1 MIELACADLV
11 RRWRRGQRVPVEVY
25 LSQSPS
31 LQGDDEAVLDLV
43 DCERALRQDR
53 GEEPGLEE
61 YLGRFPALGPELRR
75 LFMLE
80 RVVEDEPTGPGTT
93 LDDPDEGS
101 RSTLQ
106 PGAITAE
113 AVAPPSI
120 PGYAIEGELGRGGMG
135 VVYKARQLGL
145 DRTVAVK
152 MILGSAPAV
161 AAAGER
167 FRAEAQAI
175 ARLHHPNV
183 VQVHAVGEHDGRAYL
198 VMEFVDGGGLAGR
211 LDGSPWQPHRAAGL
225 VEVLAGGIA
234 AAHRVGV
241 VHRDLKPSNILLA
254 DDGAPKI
261 ADFGLAKL
269 MDSDSELTRTG
280 ALLGSPMY
288 MAPEQAME
296 QGGAVGPPADIHA
309 LGVILYELLTGRPP
323 YRGATIT
330 QTLEQVRSS
339 EPVLPSRLVPH
350 LPRDVE
356 TICLK
361 CLEKDPERRYGDAG
375 QLADDL
381 RRYLDGRPILARPTG
396 RLERAA
402 RWARRR
408 PVVAGLI
415 GALAAAV
422 ISLAGLGLWSYAAI
436 RSALDRSRQN
446 ERLATQEGDR
456 ARALA
461 ISESHARRVSQ
472 EQSASLALDHG
483 IALAESGHV
492 GRGLLWMAHSLRLAH
507 ADAVDFRRTARANVA
522 AWAAA
527 APLPARRVLAPHA
540 GRIMSVVLDLARD
553 LVATVDDENVVRVWR
568 SSDARPVGPPLPHDS
583 KVTGLLLGPDGR
595 SLLTVEWDGQR
606 TAKVHLRDLPS
617 CRPRAPRWWSS
628 SRRPT
633 IALPNSGPTAA
644 PCSSAT
650 CRASSSIRP
659 TTSARSAGR
668 WSPRTGSPGPSSAPM
683 AG

>member
-1 MIELACADLV
+1 
-11 RRWRRGQRVPVEVY
+11 
-25 LSQSPS
+25 
-31 LQGDDEAVLDLV
+31 
-43 DCERALRQDR
+43 
-53 GEEPGLEE
+53 
-61 YLGRFPALGPELRR
+61 
-75 LFMLE
+75 
-80 RVVEDEPTGPGTT
+80 
-93 LDDPDEGS
+93 
-101 RSTLQ
+101 
-106 PGAITAE
+106 
-113 AVAPPSI
+113 
-120 PGYAIEGELGRGGMG
+120 MG
-135 VVYKARQLGL
+135 IVYKARQLGL

-198 VMEFVDGGGLAGR
+198 VMEFVAGGGLAGR

-436 RSALDRSRQN
+436 RWRWTGRGKTSGSPPRKGTGPAPWRSPNRTHGECRRSNPRACARPWDRAGRVGARGPGPALDGPLAAAGPRRRG
-446 ERLATQEGDR
+446 RLPPHRTGEPRRVGGRGPAAGPPR
-456 ARALA
+456 PGA
-461 ISESHARRVSQ
+461 ARR
-472 EQSASLALDHG
+472 ADH
-483 IALAESGHV
+483 E
-492 GRGLLWMAHSLRLAH
+492 R
-507 ADAVDFRRTARANVA
+507 
-522 AWAAA
+522 
-527 APLPARRVLAPHA
+527 
-540 GRIMSVVLDLARD
+540 
-553 LVATVDDENVVRVWR
+553 
-568 SSDARPVGPPLPHDS
+568 
-583 KVTGLLLGPDGR
+583 
-595 SLLTVEWDGQR
+595 
-606 TAKVHLRDLPS
+606 
-617 CRPRAPRWWSS
+617 RPR
-628 SRRPT
+628 
-633 IALPNSGPTAA
+633 
-644 PCSSAT
+644 
-650 CRASSSIRP
+650 
-659 TTSARSAGR
+659 
-668 WSPRTGSPGPSSAPM
+668 PGPGP
-683 AG
+683 GCDR

>member
-1 MIELACADLV
+1 
-11 RRWRRGQRVPVEVY
+11 
-25 LSQSPS
+25 
-31 LQGDDEAVLDLV
+31 
-43 DCERALRQDR
+43 
-53 GEEPGLEE
+53 
-61 YLGRFPALGPELRR
+61 
-75 LFMLE
+75 
-80 RVVEDEPTGPGTT
+80 
-93 LDDPDEGS
+93 
-101 RSTLQ
+101 
-106 PGAITAE
+106 
-113 AVAPPSI
+113 
-120 PGYAIEGELGRGGMG
+120 
-135 VVYKARQLGL
+135 
-145 DRTVAVK
+145 
-152 MILGSAPAV
+152 MILGSAPAI
-161 AAAGER
+161 APAGER

-211 LDGSPWQPHRAAGL
+211 LDGSPWQPIRAAGL

-254 DDGAPKI
+254 GDDGAPKI

-288 MAPEQAME
+288 MAPEQATE
-296 QGGAVGPPADIHA
+296 QGGVVGPPADIHA

-381 RRYLDGRPILARPTG
+381 RRYLDGRPILARPAG

-436 RSALDRSRQN
+436 RSALDLSRQN
-446 ERLATQEGDR
+446 ERLATEEGDR
-456 ARALA
+456 ARTLA

-507 ADAVDFRRTARANVA
+507 ADAVDFRRTARANLA
-522 AWAAA
+522 AWAVA

-540 GRIMSVVLDLARD
+540 GRIMSVALDPARD
-553 LVATVDDENVVRVWR
+553 LVATADDENVVRVWR
-568 SSDARPVGPPLPHDS
+568 FADARPVGPPLPHDS

-617 CRPRAPRWWSS
+617 GRPRGARWW
-628 SRRPT
+628 
-633 IALPNSGPTAA
+633 
-644 PCSSAT
+644 
-650 CRASSSIRP
+650 
-659 TTSARSAGR
+659 
-668 WSPRTGSPGPSSAPM
+668 
-683 AG
+683 